1 MTRQKVIIS
10 IFSSTVLV
18 LYLLKIFL
26 VADTAVSSIELA
38 ELENL
43 IKRLKQENIHI
54 QQQILIE
61 TSLKTISEKAEKE
74 GFVEGKYIF
83 L

>member
-74 GFVEGKYIF
+74 GFVEGRYIY